1 MKSQLGKIVLIT
13 GGSSGI
19 GLETARLFVKNGA
32 HVSILARRS
41 DQLEN
46 ARQSLLAS
54 CQSSEQKISTYS
66 VDVADQSAVNSFSQ
80 KFVGEMGTPDYLINS
95 AGIAH
100 PGNVEDLDLD
110 IFHKTMDV
118 NFFGLVNV
126 VKAFLPGMLS
136 RKSGHIVNI
145 SSLAGVIGVYG
156 YTAYSSSKFAV
167 TGFTDVLRAEMKP
180 RGIRVSLVLPSD
192 TKTPQLD
199 YENQFIPPI
208 TRELNNTGGLLSA
221 EQVASSIIKG
231 IEQNKYIITTGFDGS
246 LMFWASRLTGN
257 LIYPLMDW
265 MIQQAS
271 RKVNRNT
278 GS

>member
-19 GLETARLFVKNGA
+19 GLETARVFVKNGA

-41 DQLEN
+41 EQLEN

-54 CQSSEQKISTYS
+54 RQSSDQKIGVYS
-66 VDVADQSAVNSFSQ
+66 VDVTDQLVVNTFSRN
-80 KFVGEMGTPDYLINS
+80 FVQEMGTPDFIINS

-100 PGNVEDLDLD
+100 PGNVEALDLD

-118 NFFGLVNV
+118 NFFGMVNI
-126 VKAFLPGMLS
+126 VKAFLPGMIN
-136 RKSGHIVNI
+136 RKSGHIVNL
-145 SSLAGVIGVYG
+145 SSMAGVIGVYG

-180 RGIRVSLVLPSD
+180 KGIKVSLVLPSD

-199 YENQFIPPI
+199 YENQFLPPI

-221 EQVASSIIKG
+221 EQVAASIIKG
-231 IEQNKYIITTGFDGS
+231 IERNKYIITTGFEGS
-246 LMFWASRLTGN
+246 LMFWATRLTGN

-271 RKVNRNT
+271 RKVNHN
-278 GS
+278 